1 MYAQNVLRE
10 RNHDQNT
17 WELVKLVAN
26 PGTDDDEQQILF
38 DTLCQFLDKVCM
50 YTDSFSY

>member
-17 WELVKLVAN
+17 WELVRLVAN
-26 PGTDDDEQQILF
+26 PGTDDDEQHILF
-38 DTLCQFLDKVCM
+38 ETLCQFLDKVCM
-50 YTDSFSY
+50 YTDSFCY